1 MRGFKSSYNGTRTK
15 ERKNRP
21 ASKDNFMFTFFGQYR
36 REPEFMF
43 EDLEF
48 NVDAELALDFAK
60 ATA

>member
-21 ASKDNFMFTFFGQYR
+21 SYKDDFMFTFFGQYR

-43 EDLEF
+43 EDYEF
-48 NVDAELALDFAK
+48 NIDAELEADFA
-60 ATA
+60 TA